1 MLRITAILVCFGV
14 CALAGVRAASRLGL
28 RVSQLNGLMQGAER
42 LMTAARISRAPLAEL
57 IRKERELPC
66 TAVFGA
72 FWEGIQAGRE
82 PGEAAE
88 RALASAAG
96 LTAADRAAA
105 GELLCALA
113 AGDLVTTEQRY
124 AQAAARLADVIQ
136 EAECDRKDKAK
147 LYRVIGV
154 LGGAALAVLL
164 W

>member
-1 MLRITAILVCFGV
+1 MLRITAILLCFGV
-14 CALAGVRAASRLGL
+14 CALAGVRAAARLGL
-28 RVSQLNGLMQGAER
+28 RVTQLCDLSKGAAR
-42 LMTAARISRAPLAEL
+42 LMTAARVSRAPLAEL
-57 IRKERELPC
+57 LRKERDLPC
-66 TAVFGA
+66 AAVFGT
-72 FWEGIQAGRE
+72 FWEGIRAGRAY
-82 PGEAAE
+82 GEAAE

-105 GELLCALA
+105 GELLCALT

-124 AQAAARLADVIQ
+124 AQAAARLADVLQ